1 MTSQFVSDYSII
13 HSILSNLHGHL
24 STRNNVITQFP
35 QLSSSDEILQLS
47 STAMTAHLEVLS
59 LMDDYKEAIASIEDK
74 INDMEDGAKKEE
86 EQRIFSSMETSTD
99 GSTNL
104 PVSLPLL
111 AKLTAKQETKYDRAF
126 EAATN
131 RVSMLSRLPQKQ
143 PSTST
148 PSIQP
153 VPDHSSALTYLP
165 QAFVPL
171 PPMRIEPFDGSNIT
185 LWSSFHSQFQSIIGS
200 RSELSPLEKLN
211 YLRSLLKGDALKLVQ
226 SIPIR
231 DDLYSHT
238 LDRLKVAYDRSNHST
253 ALLYQK
259 LMGMKPKSSRIEDQ
273 LNCVRDMINLVYH
286 LDDSKNLDSLPLIE
300 QLASRVNPSF
310 VRKIWK
316 LNPKSMTDA
325 LTYIDKELREELECR
340 AVESAF
346 HPNQITSIHSNPDS
360 NSEQYIRPPNEKSHD
375 SPKCDYCGSTHQSIN
390 CSKYKTSDERT
401 NRISQ
406 IRVCRK
412 CLQPNHNYNECIA
425 KCGKCKGT
433 HHNSICKSTTPPTHS
448 NNTLIQAAAIVTN
461 PWPQTR
467 MHTAT
472 GVIRNPIHGTARD
485 ATVFLDTGS
494 QISMIS
500 RSLSDKLKL
509 EPIEMRVVSIAG
521 ITGYSDPQ
529 VADVVQYDLMT
540 SSGAHKV
547 EAIVQDTL
555 GIPSMAVEALPS
567 SDIQF
572 IKDES
577 IFIPPSK
584 LTSHTVS
591 PEILLGLDITH
602 TLTKNTESIRL
613 PSGLDFLYSQLGP
626 IIIGSKPFHSIET
639 PDDQAERDEKLD
651 KAFKSIFSGEPNSE
665 YEDSDAEYEYDGD
678 HYPSL
683 HYYPP

>member
-1 MTSQFVSDYSII
+1 
-13 HSILSNLHGHL
+13 
-24 STRNNVITQFP
+24 
-35 QLSSSDEILQLS
+35 
-47 STAMTAHLEVLS
+47 MTAHLEVLS

-86 EQRIFSSMETSTD
+86 EQRIFSSMEMSTD
-99 GSTNL
+99 GATNL

-171 PPMRIEPFDGSNIT
+171 PPMRIEPFD
-185 LWSSFHSQFQSIIGS
+185 
-200 RSELSPLEKLN
+200 ELSPLEKLN
-211 YLRSLLKGDALKLVQ
+211 YLRSLLNGDALKLVQ

-231 DDLYSHT
+231 DDLYSNT

-316 LNPKSMTDA
+316 LNPKSMMDA

-340 AVESAF
+340 AIESAF

-375 SPKCDYCGSTHQSIN
+375 SPN
-390 CSKYKTSDERT
+390 
-401 NRISQ
+401 
-406 IRVCRK
+406 
-412 CLQPNHNYNECIA
+412 
-425 KCGKCKGT
+425 
-433 HHNSICKSTTPPTHS
+433 
-448 NNTLIQAAAIVTN
+448 
-461 PWPQTR
+461 
-467 MHTAT
+467 
-472 GVIRNPIHGTARD
+472 
-485 ATVFLDTGS
+485 
-494 QISMIS
+494 
-500 RSLSDKLKL
+500 LSDKLKL

-529 VADVVQYDLMT
+529 VADVVQFDLMT

-555 GIPSMAVEALPS
+555 GIPSMTVEALPS

-613 PSGLDFLYSQLGP
+613 PSGLDLLYSQLGP

-639 PDDQAERDEKLD
+639 VEKRNESTPLYCGGVFVSHPFEPDDQAERDEKLD
-651 KAFKSIFSGEPNSE
+651 KAFKSIFSAEPNSE
-665 YEDSDAEYEYDGD
+665 YEDYDADFDDAHSTASSSRSEDKPSCLLTHSLEPTQPTVDEEGFTIRGKEDDDAGADEAKWASCSSDEDDEV
-678 HYPSL
+678 SS
-683 HYYPP
+683 

>member
-24 STRNNVITQFP
+24 TTRNNVITQFP

-99 GSTNL
+99 GSTNI

-153 VPDHSSALTYLP
+153 VPDHSSALPYLP

-253 ALLYQK
+253 SLLYQK
-259 LMGMKPKSSRIEDQ
+259 LMGMKPKSSRIED
-273 LNCVRDMINLVYH
+273 
-286 LDDSKNLDSLPLIE
+286 
-300 QLASRVNPSF
+300 
-310 VRKIWK
+310 
-316 LNPKSMTDA
+316 
-325 LTYIDKELREELECR
+325 
-340 AVESAF
+340 
-346 HPNQITSIHSNPDS
+346 
-360 NSEQYIRPPNEKSHD
+360 
-375 SPKCDYCGSTHQSIN
+375 
-390 CSKYKTSDERT
+390 
-401 NRISQ
+401 
-406 IRVCRK
+406 
-412 CLQPNHNYNECIA
+412 
-425 KCGKCKGT
+425 
-433 HHNSICKSTTPPTHS
+433 
-448 NNTLIQAAAIVTN
+448 
-461 PWPQTR
+461 
-467 MHTAT
+467 
-472 GVIRNPIHGTARD
+472 
-485 ATVFLDTGS
+485 
-494 QISMIS
+494 
-500 RSLSDKLKL
+500 
-509 EPIEMRVVSIAG
+509 
-521 ITGYSDPQ
+521 
-529 VADVVQYDLMT
+529 
-540 SSGAHKV
+540 
-547 EAIVQDTL
+547 
-555 GIPSMAVEALPS
+555 
-567 SDIQF
+567 
-572 IKDES
+572 
-577 IFIPPSK
+577 
-584 LTSHTVS
+584 
-591 PEILLGLDITH
+591 
-602 TLTKNTESIRL
+602 
-613 PSGLDFLYSQLGP
+613 
-626 IIIGSKPFHSIET
+626 
-639 PDDQAERDEKLD
+639 
-651 KAFKSIFSGEPNSE
+651 
-665 YEDSDAEYEYDGD
+665 
-678 HYPSL
+678 
-683 HYYPP
+683 